1 MGQKSEMEVQRSGQG
16 MESIMG
22 FGGYKNIS
30 GECKYIHQDGD
41 MQGEVFGWRGREICR
56 WV

>member
-1 MGQKSEMEVQRSGQG
+1 MGQKGEMEVQGPGQG
-16 MESIMG
+16 MECILG
-22 FGGYKNIS
+22 LGGYKNIS

-41 MQGEVFGWRGREICR
+41 MQGEVFGWRVREICR

>member
-1 MGQKSEMEVQRSGQG
+1 MGQKGEMGVQESGQEMECIL
-16 MESIMG
+16 EL
-22 FGGYKNIS
+22 GGYKNIG
-30 GECKYIHQDGD
+30 GECKYTYQDGD